1 MFSFFYKIICNNNN
15 KITLPQYT
23 VIKMKKKK
31 TAMAVVSRNIQIKIY
46 EVYKSQ
52 KLLEN
57 VQVFDLN
64 DFNTCVASLASLS
77 VLL

>member
-1 MFSFFYKIICNNNN
+1 
-15 KITLPQYT
+15 
-23 VIKMKKKK
+23 MKKKK